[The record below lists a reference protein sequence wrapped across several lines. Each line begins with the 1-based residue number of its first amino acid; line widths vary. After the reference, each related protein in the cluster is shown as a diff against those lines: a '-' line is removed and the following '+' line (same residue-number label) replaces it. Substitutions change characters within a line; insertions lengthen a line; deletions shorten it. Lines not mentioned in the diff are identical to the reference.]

1 MSPSPETGQAC
12 SGLAAPRDPQV
23 RLPCGQASAPAA
35 VAVVLRTPL
44 PAGSSGCTSGV
55 ALLSFSVQTRGTLN
69 VPSSEKAGGASVR
82 AASAGRGGSRVL
94 MGSAAVQLLRKVNK
108 SATRSWIGVRTDDT
122 KGQVMA
128 RRSRGIVGEILEC
141 CAEWSDAPACEQ
153 QAERLVLRP
162 ASAVPRERRPVRGD
176 DADSRA
182 SDQSHRIRAV
192 CLLPSGLLQIGCGRG
207 GHEARVSA
215 VEARGTPPGR
225 RLSSGAR

>member
-108 SATRSWIGVRTDDT
+108 SATRGWIGVRTDAT

-128 RRSRGIVGEILEC
+128 RRSQGHCRVNPRVLC
-141 CAEWSDAPACEQ
+141 RV
-153 QAERLVLRP
+153 ERRPLVSSRLSGLVPHP
-162 ASAVPRERRPVRGD
+162 ASAVPRERPSSARGRRRQPSFGPT
-176 DADSRA
+176 APNTCCVFVAVRA
-182 SDQSHRIRAV
+182 SSDWMRA
-192 CLLPSGLLQIGCGRG
+192 
-207 GHEARVSA
+207 
-215 VEARGTPPGR
+215 R
-225 RLSSGAR
+225 RT